1 MLDTDV
7 SAKTRMHSTI
17 RIVVTALVFANH
29 IKPTFVQCQN
39 WQITRPVA
47 LTAVNAYPP
56 QI

>member
-47 LTAVNAYPP
+47 VTAVNAYPP